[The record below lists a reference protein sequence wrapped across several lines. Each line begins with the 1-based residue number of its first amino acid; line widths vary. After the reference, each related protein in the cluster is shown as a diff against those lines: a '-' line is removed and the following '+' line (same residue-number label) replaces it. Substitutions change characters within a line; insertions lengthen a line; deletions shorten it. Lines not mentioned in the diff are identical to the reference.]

1 MAAAVSIM
9 MPMRTTMTINDDIL
23 KIARRKAAAENRP
36 LRDVINEALRLG
48 LALGQERPTRYRFR
62 LPTVK
67 GRVLPGVDLTDRDKL
82 FDLMDGR

>member
-1 MAAAVSIM
+1 M
-9 MPMRTTMTINDDIL
+9 MLMRTTLTISDDIMML
-23 KIARRKAAAENRP
+23 ARKRAAADNRP

-48 LALGQERPTRYRFR
+48 LALGERRVSAYRFR

-67 GRVLPGVDLTDRDKL
+67 GQVLPGVDLTDRDKL